1 MRRLLHLMKR
11 NALPLTTMRA
21 LPAVIAFGFTVE
33 LTIVTPSDA
42 AARPHCQ
49 QAGPHRDRD
58 GTWHALSPSGATPSG
73 RSAPAVAAQG
83 RWVYAFG
90 GSQDDVVTG
99 EVTLH
104 GDFFRLDTV
113 RRRWQAV
120 SVTGSR
126 PGARAFAPMV
136 SDPDA
141 DQLLMYGG
149 ATFGD
154 FFSDF
159 VALDDFWSF
168 DPARWSWTQLP
179 TMGGPG
185 GRSGATLWLYDGKLH
200 LFGGIDSYF
209 QTHNDL
215 WTYDLAT
222 EQWQVLIA
230 DGESASPPARHEA
243 LSGAELRDGV
253 LTLYGGETV
262 TEDFSFVTLDDTW
275 QYDVALGTWQDVT
288 PEAASNISP
297 PRNLG
302 AAALVGDALYVHG
315 GDVPGGELC
324 GAVFAQNPTEEL
336 WRFDLDS
343 QEWRQLSPNGAPL
356 ARLKRSRGA
365 MVRGEM
371 YILGGYDFTCADGVG
386 TQAWNTNVYR
396 YRPAAHD
403 HGH

>member
-1 MRRLLHLMKR
+1 MNRLRRVMTKG
-11 NALPLTTMRA
+11 
-21 LPAVIAFGFTVE
+21 AV
-33 LTIVTPSDA
+33 LVTLSVVA
-42 AARPHCQ
+42 TWGTASSAVARPRCGGHGQ
-49 QAGPHRDRD
+49 PGHHDHD
-58 GTWHALSPSGATPSG
+58 GTWTMLPTSGQTPSG
-73 RSAPAVAAQG
+73 RSAPAVASQG

-99 EVTLH
+99 AVTLH
-104 GDFFRLDTV
+104 GDFYRLDTV
-113 RRRWQAV
+113 RRRWHAV
-120 SVTGSR
+120 IVSGEQ
-126 PGARAFAPMV
+126 PPARAFAPMV
-136 SDPDA
+136 NDPDA
-141 DQLLMYGG
+141 RRLLMYGG

-168 DPARWSWTQLP
+168 DPSTNTWTQLF
-179 TMGGPG
+179 TNDGPG
-185 GRSGATLWLYDGKLH
+185 GRSGATLWLDDGTLY

-215 WTYDLAT
+215 WAYDLAS
-222 EQWQVLIA
+222 EQWQSVIP
-230 DGESASPPARHEA
+230 DGESSSPPARHEA
-243 LSGAELRDGV
+243 LSGGQLHAGK

-275 QYDVALGTWQDVT
+275 QYDAALGTWQDIT
-288 PEAASNISP
+288 PAAADNISP

-343 QEWRQLSPNGAPL
+343 EVWEQLTPGASPL
-356 ARLKRSRGA
+356 ARLKRSRG
-365 MVRGEM
+365 VEVGGEM
-371 YILGGYDFTCADGVG
+371 YVLGGYDFTCANGVG
-386 TQAWNTNVYR
+386 TQKWNTKVYR
-396 YRPAAHD
+396 YRPGQANH